1 MKNKIKLNCLV
12 MALCL
17 MGCGLLTAC
26 DNDSTEVARQD
37 VKINLILNNVVSNFT
52 TYQRSDKE
60 MPTFSNGTT
69 RIVAKVLV
77 YDDNGKLTSQVERQ
91 LPDYSPTRVVV
102 QTSVSG
108 SNPLLVCLTYA
119 QYVETGSG
127 QVTDAYQI
135 SGEQSLS
142 TLKISDINSKS
153 SNKIPWMVLGGAI
166 VQLGSQSDNVDIA
179 AEPLGA
185 LVMFNWRNIH
195 AHDHDTPAPNG
206 HLIYYKDNNII
217 TVKNRKFDYSTSL
230 QPDIFYYENI
240 SPSRF
245 TSTNVYGYAFLK
257 PGRHQAFGYGAY
269 SPSDFEE
276 DDEQITGRSDL
287 ITVTVSED
295 KQYELTL
302 DCSDY
307 ALTVSEVK

>member
-26 DNDSTEVARQD
+26 DNDSTDVARQD

-91 LPDYSPTRVVV
+91 LPDYSTTRVVV

-119 QYVETGSG
+119 QYVETGL
-127 QVTDAYQI
+127 
-135 SGEQSLS
+135 SL
-142 TLKISDINSKS
+142 
-153 SNKIPWMVLGGAI
+153 
-166 VQLGSQSDNVDIA
+166 
-179 AEPLGA
+179 
-185 LVMFNWRNIH
+185 IH
-195 AHDHDTPAPNG
+195 
-206 HLIYYKDNNII
+206 I
-217 TVKNRKFDYSTSL
+217 
-230 QPDIFYYENI
+230 
-240 SPSRF
+240 
-245 TSTNVYGYAFLK
+245 
-257 PGRHQAFGYGAY
+257 
-269 SPSDFEE
+269 
-276 DDEQITGRSDL
+276 
-287 ITVTVSED
+287 
-295 KQYELTL
+295 
-302 DCSDY
+302 
-307 ALTVSEVK
+307 